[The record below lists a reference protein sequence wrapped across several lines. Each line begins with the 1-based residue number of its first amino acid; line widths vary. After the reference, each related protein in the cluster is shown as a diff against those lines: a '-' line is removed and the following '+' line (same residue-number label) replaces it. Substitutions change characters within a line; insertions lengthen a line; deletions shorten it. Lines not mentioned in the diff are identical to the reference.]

1 MASVLSGSEEKD
13 NFLKLCRLLIDGGTQ
28 SLRTYFTSIHHPTH
42 LAAFLNRHKKTLI
55 NLKSR
60 RILRQE
66 QFDRLFPAS
75 GVPSANDYDIT
86 LLFLLLRHIS
96 GLSPPVS
103 TSSWDVLPRPTD
115 LTKEAH
121 MARLK
126 WYRNN
131 VFAHIKSTE
140 VPTVQ
145 FNQYWVEISDALIS
159 LGGVSQGEIDT
170 LKVTPLER
178 DYVTLLNEWVD
189 KDLDLSKE
197 VNETK
202 KEVQETKKDVQETKK
217 EVHETKTKVDETKK
231 EVQETKKDVQETKKE
246 VQETKTKVDET
257 NKEVQET
264 KKEIQETKKDVHEV
278 KGKVSEMAVDLA
290 SLKEEFSSRNVN
302 SKKDITAAK
311 GDEAASGKTSHDP
324 GNKRLPK
331 KKVIQDFIDYLHLR
345 YTTGEEVLIEPLE
358 DMEDGNF
365 TLKNMFSELEIVR
378 KDTDIKVPMYD
389 LFTASEQSKTVR
401 SVLLEGDSGAGKTT
415 LCKKIAYDWATGVL
429 AETESFPQVELV
441 LSLKCKGISS
451 KGFPQAV
458 QDQLFPEEFSVQDRV
473 EVVQYIKENQN
484 KVLIILD
491 GYDELPLEARE
502 SINNVICK
510 KFYSSSYTLL
520 TSRPEKKLSKYFTGS
535 NALEIKGFHD
545 VDDFISIFFNSL
557 PDYAAFIV
565 EIISKGISNVDLCN
579 PLTLILFCLSFKDH
593 CERNRENDFSHD
605 MTFRELYEDVAYS
618 RIRRYFEKEN
628 LNFDDDDIQAMSL
641 RLGEI
646 AFHSLKENDYTF
658 PLPKLSD
665 VLKKVGFLTRRKSPS
680 TIRAVEMYSFVH
692 KSFQD
697 FFCAVFLADRLG
709 QGIVE
714 SVLINDVRFYF
725 TVNRYDLAMMVGSN
739 VMKAVES
746 LAGKVPEHPPEVIPW
761 CDWRYHSIAL
771 KLLCQCLAR
780 CKQSEIVKVLE
791 KAYCLLP
798 CRVLLQLP
806 DTEPYYYFT
815 LLGLSYLLSY
825 DLSRSHSLQTVG
837 SVSGLRPLGDLAI
850 PFLNY
855 TDEIPDQFTK
865 ALASSPIRKLDISCP
880 PGAGD
885 IVKALAS
892 MLSRTTLQ
900 SLSLFDGIDEANFGN
915 LIESLKN
922 NVTLSEICI
931 ESDGFGDSC
940 AIKLAEILSDNT
952 SLTDV
957 RIDSNILGG
966 TGIKRLANALKVN
979 KTVRTLGIAGGNM
992 TSEAGRAIGEM
1003 LRHNTTV
1010 TSLFLSG
1017 GRLGDSGARGIA
1029 IGLAQNTTIAQ
1040 LSIAHSSIGTAG
1052 IKAITKVIQN
1062 VTRLILSGNPV
1073 GYGGVKAIARLLVK
1087 SCCRLKSL
1095 FLDHCNIDEFGAK
1108 ELGIALSRN
1117 SCLEELSVA
1126 CNDINDEGMCALAG
1140 SVASN
1145 ETLQVLYIS
1154 YNNVGQNGKKVIIS
1168 ACETSKSVRHLYHEN
1183 DSILN
1188 TCTKPHSVCLLTR
1201 QFYDFEFDRMHMF
1214 YKRYS
1219 QGVEQEV
1226 EEILTVS
1233 SRTLKFVIS

>member
-1 MASVLSGSEEKD
+1 MASVLSASEEKD

-28 SLRTYFTSIHHPTH
+28 SLRTYFTSIHHPTP
-42 LAAFLNRHKKTLI
+42 LAAFLNTHKKTLT

-103 TSSWDVLPRPTD
+103 TSSWDVLPPPTD

-159 LGGVSQGEIDT
+159 LGGVSQGDIDA
-170 LKVTPLER
+170 LKDTPLER
-178 DYVTLLNEWVD
+178 DYVTLLKEWVD

-202 KEVQETKKDVQETKK
+202 R
-217 EVHETKTKVDETKK
+217 
-231 EVQETKKDVQETKKE
+231 E

-257 NKEVQET
+257 NKV
-264 KKEIQETKKDVHEV
+264 VHEV
-278 KGKVSEMAVDLA
+278 KGKVSEISIKTEKMAVDLA
-290 SLKEEFSSRNVN
+290 SLKEEFSSKKLNSKKDITATKGDEAASGKTSHDPGNESLPKGKKVN

-324 GNKRLPK
+324 GNERLPK
-331 KKVIQDFIDYLHLR
+331 KKAVQDFIDYLHLR
-345 YTTGEEVLIEPLE
+345 YTTGEEVLIEPLK

-365 TLKNMFSELEIVR
+365 TLENMFSELEIVR
-378 KDTDIKVPMYD
+378 KNTDIKVPMYD
-389 LFTASEQSKTVR
+389 VFTASEPSKTVR

-415 LCKKIAYDWATGVL
+415 FCKKIAYDWATGVL
-429 AETESFPQVELV
+429 AKTESFPQVELV

-502 SINNVICK
+502 SIHNVVCK
-510 KFYSSSYTLL
+510 KFYSSSCTLL

-535 NALEIKGFHD
+535 NALEIKGFLD
-545 VDDFISIFFNSL
+545 VDDFISIFFNAL

-565 EIISKGISNVDLCN
+565 EIISKGISNVELCN
-579 PLTLILFCLSFKDH
+579 PLTLILFCLSYKDH
-593 CERNRENDFSHD
+593 CERNREKDFSHG
-605 MTFRELYEDVAYS
+605 MTLRELYEDVAYS
-618 RIRRYFEKEN
+618 RIRRYFEKEDI
-628 LNFDDDDIQAMSL
+628 NFDDDDIQATSL
-641 RLGEI
+641 QLGEI
-646 AFHSLKENDYTF
+646 AFHSLKDKANTF
-658 PLPKLSD
+658 PLPKLSE

-714 SVLINDVRFYF
+714 SVLINDFGFYL
-725 TVNRYDLAMMVGSN
+725 TVNRYDLALMVVSN

-746 LAGKVPEHPPEVIPW
+746 LAGKVPEHPPEEFPVN
-761 CDWRYHSIAL
+761 DWRAYYIAL

-780 CKQSEIVKVLE
+780 CKKSEIVKVLE

-798 CRVLLQLP
+798 CRVLLQFNNF
-806 DTEPYYYFT
+806 EPCYST

-825 DLSRSHSLQTVG
+825 DLSRSQSLQTVG

-850 PFLNY
+850 LFLNY
-855 TDEIPDQFTK
+855 TDGIPDQFTK

-880 PGAGD
+880 PCAGD
-885 IVKALAS
+885 IVKALVS

-900 SLSLFDGIDEANFGN
+900 SLSLFVGNGEANVGN

-922 NVTLSEICI
+922 NVTLSAICI
-931 ESDGFGDSC
+931 ESVGFGDSC

-957 RIDSNILGG
+957 RIN
-966 TGIKRLANALKVN
+966 
-979 KTVRTLGIAGGNM
+979 
-992 TSEAGRAIGEM
+992 
-1003 LRHNTTV
+1003 
-1010 TSLFLSG
+1010 
-1017 GRLGDSGARGIA
+1017 
-1029 IGLAQNTTIAQ
+1029 
-1040 LSIAHSSIGTAG
+1040 
-1052 IKAITKVIQN
+1052 N
-1062 VTRLILSGNPV
+1062 V
-1073 GYGGVKAIARLLVK
+1073 
-1087 SCCRLKSL
+1087 
-1095 FLDHCNIDEFGAK
+1095 FGAK

-1126 CNDINDEGMCALAG
+1126 CNDINDGGMCALAE

-1154 YNNVGQNGKKVIIS
+1154 YNNVGQNGDPSSGFVQPVDRES
-1168 ACETSKSVRHLYHEN
+1168 LYSE
-1183 DSILN
+1183 
-1188 TCTKPHSVCLLTR
+1188 
-1201 QFYDFEFDRMHMF
+1201 
-1214 YKRYS
+1214 
-1219 QGVEQEV
+1219 
-1226 EEILTVS
+1226 
-1233 SRTLKFVIS
+1233 SRAVARELH

>member
-1 MASVLSGSEEKD
+1 MASVLLGSEEKD
-13 NFLKLCRLLIDGGTQ
+13 NFQKLCRLLIDGGTQ
-28 SLRTYFTSIHHPTH
+28 SLRTYFTSIHHPTP
-42 LAAFLNRHKKTLI
+42 LAAFLNTHKKTLV

-170 LKVTPLER
+170 LKVTPLEG
-178 DYVTLLNEWVD
+178 DYVMLLNEWVN
-189 KDLDLSKE
+189 KDLNLSKE
-197 VNETK
+197 VN
-202 KEVQETKKDVQETKK
+202 
-217 EVHETKTKVDETKK
+217 ETKK

-246 VQETKTKVDET
+246 VQETKTKVDEIK
-257 NKEVQET
+257 KEVQET
-264 KKEIQETKKDVHEV
+264 KTKVDETKKEVQETKKDVHEV

-290 SLKEEFSSRNVN
+290 SLKEEFSSRKVN

-365 TLKNMFSELEIVR
+365 TLENMFSELEIVR

-389 LFTASEQSKTVR
+389 VFTASEPSKKVR

-429 AETESFPQVELV
+429 AKTESFPQVELV
-441 LSLKCKGISS
+441 LSLKCKGMSS

-502 SINNVICK
+502 SIHNVVCK

-535 NALEIKGFHD
+535 NALEIKGFLD
-545 VDDFISIFFNSL
+545 VDDVISIFFNAL

-565 EIISKGISNVDLCN
+565 EIISKGISNVELCN

-593 CERNRENDFSHD
+593 CERNREKDFSHG
-605 MTFRELYEDVAYS
+605 MTLRELYEDVAYS
-618 RIRRYFEKEN
+618 QIRRYFEKEN
-628 LNFDDDDIQAMSL
+628 INFDDDDIQATSFQ
-641 RLGEI
+641 LGEI
-646 AFHSLKENDYTF
+646 AFHSLKDNANTF
-658 PLPKLSD
+658 PLPKLSE

-714 SVLINDVRFYF
+714 SVLINDLEFYL
-725 TVNRYDLAMMVGSN
+725 TVNRYDLAMMVGRN
-739 VMKAVES
+739 VAKAVES
-746 LAGKVPEHPPEVIPW
+746 LARKVPEYPPERIATF
-761 CDWRYHSIAL
+761 DMDANSIAL

-798 CRVLLQLP
+798 CRVLLQIYF
-806 DTEPYYYFT
+806 EPCYST

-825 DLSRSHSLQTVG
+825 DLSRSQSLQTVG
-837 SVSGLRPLGDLAI
+837 SVSGLRPLGDLTI
-850 PFLNY
+850 LFSHC
-855 TDEIPDQFTK
+855 TDGIPDQFTK
-865 ALASSPIRKLDISCP
+865 ALASSPIRKLGISCP

-885 IVKALAS
+885 IIVKALVS

-900 SLSLFDGIDEANFGN
+900 SLILFDGIDEANFGN

-957 RIDSNILGG
+957 RIDSTILGG
-966 TGIKRLANALKVN
+966 TGVTSLANALKVN
-979 KTVRTLGIAGGNM
+979 KTVRTLEIRSHNM

-1010 TSLFLSG
+1010 TSLFLCG

-1029 IGLAQNTTIAQ
+1029 IGLAQKRTIAH
-1040 LSIAHSSIGTAG
+1040 LSLVRSSIGFAG

-1062 VTRLILSGNPV
+1062 VTRLNLSGNPV

-1087 SCCRLKSL
+1087 SCCRLKFL
-1095 FLDHCNIDEFGAK
+1095 FLDNCNIDVFGAK
-1108 ELGIALSRN
+1108 ELAIALSRN

-1126 CNDINDEGMCALAG
+1126 CNDINDEGMCALAE

-1145 ETLQVLYIS
+1145 ETLQVLYIT

-1183 DSILN
+1183 DSIFD
-1188 TCTKPHSVCLLTR
+1188 TFTKPHSVCRVTR
-1201 QFYDFEFDRMHMF
+1201 QLYKTYLLVLKFKRMHRL

-1219 QGVEQEV
+1219 QGVEQQV
-1226 EEILTVS
+1226 EMICNFLSIAELDFILPNA
-1233 SRTLKFVIS
+1233 

>member
-28 SLRTYFTSIHHPTH
+28 SLRTYFTSIHHPTP
-42 LAAFLNRHKKTLI
+42 LAAFLNTHKKTLI

-103 TSSWDVLPRPTD
+103 TSSWDVLPPPTD

-170 LKVTPLER
+170 LKVTPLEG

-189 KDLDLSKE
+189 RDLDLSKE

-202 KEVQETKKDVQETKK
+202 KEVK
-217 EVHETKTKVDETKK
+217 
-231 EVQETKKDVQETKKE
+231 
-246 VQETKTKVDET
+246 ETKTKVDET
-257 NKEVQET
+257 NKEVHEVKGKVDET
-264 KKEIQETKKDVHEV
+264 NKEVHEV
-278 KGKVSEMAVDLA
+278 KEKVSEMAVDLA
-290 SLKEEFSSRNVN
+290 SLKEEFSSKKVN

-311 GDEAASGKTSHDP
+311 GDKAASGKTSHDP
-324 GNKRLPK
+324 GNESLPK
-331 KKVIQDFIDYLHLR
+331 KKAVQDFIDYLHLR

-358 DMEDGNF
+358 DMEDSNF
-365 TLKNMFSELEIVR
+365 TLENMFSELEIVR

-389 LFTASEQSKTVR
+389 VFTASEPSKTVR

-429 AETESFPQVELV
+429 AKTESFPQVELV

-502 SINNVICK
+502 SIHNVVCK

-545 VDDFISIFFNSL
+545 VDDFISIFFNAL

-565 EIISKGISNVDLCN
+565 EIISKGISNVELCN
-579 PLTLILFCLSFKDH
+579 PLTLVLFCLSFKNH
-593 CERNRENDFSHD
+593 CERNREKDFSHG
-605 MTFRELYEDVAYS
+605 MTLRELFEDVAYS
-618 RIRRYFEKEN
+618 RMRRYFEKEN
-628 LNFDDDDIQAMSL
+628 INFDDDDIQAMSL

-646 AFHSLKENDYTF
+646 AFHSLKENANTF
-658 PLPKLSD
+658 PLPKLSE

-680 TIRAVEMYSFVH
+680 TKLAEEMYSFVH
-692 KSFQD
+692 KSFQE

-709 QGIVE
+709 QGIVK
-714 SVLINDVRFYF
+714 SVLVNDFKFYF
-725 TVNRYDLAMMVGSN
+725 TVNRYNLAMMVGSN

-746 LAGKVPEHPPEVIPW
+746 LARKVPEYPPQGICVY
-761 CDWRYHSIAL
+761 DWLDHSIAL

-798 CRVLLQLP
+798 CRVLLHF
-806 DTEPYYYFT
+806 DFEPYYFT

-825 DLSRSHSLQTVG
+825 DLSRSQSLQTVG
-837 SVSGLRPLGDLAI
+837 SVSGLRPLGDLTI
-850 PFLNY
+850 FILNC
-855 TDEIPDQFTK
+855 TDGIPDKFTK
-865 ALASSPIRKLDISCP
+865 ALASSPIRKLDFVCHFNS
-880 PGAGD
+880 G
-885 IVKALAS
+885 IVKALVS

-900 SLSLFDGIDEANFGN
+900 SLSLFDGNGEANFGN

-922 NVTLSEICI
+922 NVTLSAICI
-931 ESDGFGDSC
+931 KNDGFDDSC
-940 AIKLAEILSDNT
+940 AIKLAEI
-952 SLTDV
+952 SLTF
-957 RIDSNILGG
+957 
-966 TGIKRLANALKVN
+966 ALRVQ
-979 KTVRTLGIAGGNM
+979 
-992 TSEAGRAIGEM
+992 SWEM
-1003 LRHNTTV
+1003 LV
-1010 TSLFLSG
+1010 
-1017 GRLGDSGARGIA
+1017 
-1029 IGLAQNTTIAQ
+1029 
-1040 LSIAHSSIGTAG
+1040 
-1052 IKAITKVIQN
+1052 
-1062 VTRLILSGNPV
+1062 
-1073 GYGGVKAIARLLVK
+1073 
-1087 SCCRLKSL
+1087 LK
-1095 FLDHCNIDEFGAK
+1095 
-1108 ELGIALSRN
+1108 
-1117 SCLEELSVA
+1117 
-1126 CNDINDEGMCALAG
+1126 G
-1140 SVASN
+1140 S
-1145 ETLQVLYIS
+1145 
-1154 YNNVGQNGKKVIIS
+1154 
-1168 ACETSKSVRHLYHEN
+1168 
-1183 DSILN
+1183 
-1188 TCTKPHSVCLLTR
+1188 P
-1201 QFYDFEFDRMHMF
+1201 MH
-1214 YKRYS
+1214 
-1219 QGVEQEV
+1219 
-1226 EEILTVS
+1226 
-1233 SRTLKFVIS
+1233 

>member
-13 NFLKLCRLLIDGGTQ
+13 NFQKLSRLLIDGGTQ
-28 SLRTYFTSIHHPTH
+28 SLRTYFTSIHHPTP
-42 LAAFLNRHKKTLI
+42 LAAFLNTHKKTLI

-66 QFDRLFPAS
+66 QFDRLFPVS

-103 TSSWDVLPRPTD
+103 TSSWDVLPPPTD

-159 LGGVSQGEIDT
+159 LGGVSQGDIDT

-178 DYVTLLNEWVD
+178 DYVTLLKEWVD

-202 KEVQETKKDVQETKK
+202 KEVQETKK
-217 EVHETKTKVDETKK
+217 
-231 EVQETKKDVQETKKE
+231 EVQETKI
-246 VQETKTKVDET
+246 KVDET
-257 NKEVQET
+257 NEV
-264 KKEIQETKKDVHEV
+264 VH
-278 KGKVSEMAVDLA
+278 KMDGKLSEMSLKAEKMAVDLA
-290 SLKEEFSSRNVN
+290 SLKEEFSSKKVN

-324 GNKRLPK
+324 GNESLPK
-331 KKVIQDFIDYLHLR
+331 KKAVQDFIDYLHLR

-365 TLKNMFSELEIVR
+365 TLENMFSELEIVR
-378 KDTDIKVPMYD
+378 KDTDIK
-389 LFTASEQSKTVR
+389 
-401 SVLLEGDSGAGKTT
+401 
-415 LCKKIAYDWATGVL
+415 
-429 AETESFPQVELV
+429 
-441 LSLKCKGISS
+441 
-451 KGFPQAV
+451 
-458 QDQLFPEEFSVQDRV
+458 
-473 EVVQYIKENQN
+473 
-484 KVLIILD
+484 
-491 GYDELPLEARE
+491 
-502 SINNVICK
+502 
-510 KFYSSSYTLL
+510 
-520 TSRPEKKLSKYFTGS
+520 
-535 NALEIKGFHD
+535 
-545 VDDFISIFFNSL
+545 
-557 PDYAAFIV
+557 
-565 EIISKGISNVDLCN
+565 
-579 PLTLILFCLSFKDH
+579 DH
-593 CERNRENDFSHD
+593 CERNREKDFSHG
-605 MTFRELYEDVAYS
+605 MTLRELYEDVAYS
-618 RIRRYFEKEN
+618 QIRRYFEKEN
-628 LNFDDDDIQAMSL
+628 INFDDDNIQAMSL

-646 AFHSLKENDYTF
+646 AFHSLKENANTF
-658 PLPKLSD
+658 PLPKLSE
-665 VLKKVGFLTRRKSPS
+665 VLKKVGFLTRLKSPS

-697 FFCAVFLADRLG
+697 FFCAVFIADRLG

-714 SVLINDVRFYF
+714 SVLINDFEFYH

-746 LAGKVPEHPPEVIPW
+746 LAGKVPENPPEGIPW
-761 CDWRYHSIAL
+761 CDWLDHSLAL
-771 KLLCQCLAR
+771 KLLCQCLAK
-780 CKQSEIVKVLE
+780 CKKSEIVKVLE

-798 CRVLLQLP
+798 CRVLLQI
-806 DTEPYYYFT
+806 DFEPCYST

-825 DLSRSHSLQTVG
+825 DLSRSQSLQTVG
-837 SVSGLRPLGDLAI
+837 NVSGLRPLGDLAI

-855 TDEIPDQFTK
+855 TDGIPDQFTK
-865 ALASSPIRKLDISCP
+865 ALASSPIRKLGISCP

-885 IVKALAS
+885 IVKALVS

-931 ESDGFGDSC
+931 VSDDFGDSC

-957 RIDSNILGG
+957 RINSTILGG
-966 TGIKRLANALKVN
+966 TGIKSLANALKVN
-979 KTVRTLGIAGGNM
+979 KTVRTLGIDGGNL

-1017 GRLGDSGARGIA
+1017 RRLGDSGARGIA

-1062 VTRLILSGNPV
+1062 VTRLNLSGNPV

-1087 SCCRLKSL
+1087 SCCRLKFL
-1095 FLDHCNIDEFGAK
+1095 FLDHCNIDVFGAK
-1108 ELGIALSRN
+1108 KLAIALSRN
-1117 SCLEELSVA
+1117 SCLEKLSVA
-1126 CNDINDEGMCALAG
+1126 CNDINDEGMCALAE

-1188 TCTKPHSVCLLTR
+1188 TFTKPHSVCVVPRRVNASVLILSLRECFISTK
-1201 QFYDFEFDRMHMF
+1201 HI
-1214 YKRYS
+1214 
-1219 QGVEQEV
+1219 VEV
-1226 EEILTVS
+1226 
-1233 SRTLKFVIS
+1233 

>member
-28 SLRTYFTSIHHPTH
+28 SLRTYFTSIHHPTP
-42 LAAFLNRHKKTLI
+42 LAAFLNTHKKTLI

-103 TSSWDVLPRPTD
+103 TSSWDVLPPHTD

-131 VFAHIKSTE
+131 VFAHIISTK

-170 LKVTPLER
+170 LKVTPLEG

-217 EVHETKTKVDETKK
+217 EVQETKK
-231 EVQETKKDVQETKKE
+231 EVQETKKDVHE
-246 VQETKTKVDET
+246 VKGKVDET
-257 NKEVQET
+257 NKEVHEVKGKVDET
-264 KKEIQETKKDVHEV
+264 NKEVHEV
-278 KGKVSEMAVDLA
+278 KEKVSEMAVDLA
-290 SLKEEFSSRNVN
+290 SLKEEFSSKKVN

-311 GDEAASGKTSHDP
+311 GDKAASGKTSHDP
-324 GNKRLPK
+324 GNESLPK

-365 TLKNMFSELEIVR
+365 TLENMFSELEIVR

-389 LFTASEQSKTVR
+389 VFTASEPSKTVR

-429 AETESFPQVELV
+429 AKTESFPQVELV

-451 KGFPQAV
+451 KGFPQAI
-458 QDQLFPEEFSVQDRV
+458 QDQLFPEEFSKQDRI

-502 SINNVICK
+502 SIHNVVCK

-545 VDDFISIFFNSL
+545 VDDFIRIFFNAL
-557 PDYAAFIV
+557 PDKVAFV
-565 EIISKGISNVDLCN
+565 KEIISKGISNVDLCN
-579 PLTLILFCLSFKDH
+579 PLTLILFCLSYKDH
-593 CERNRENDFSHD
+593 CERNREKDFSHG
-605 MTFRELYEDVAYS
+605 MTLRELYEDVAYS
-618 RIRRYFEKEN
+618 QIRRYFEKEN
-628 LNFDDDDIQAMSL
+628 INFDDDDIQATSL
-641 RLGEI
+641 QLGEI
-646 AFHSLKENDYTF
+646 AFHSLKDNANTF
-658 PLPKLSD
+658 PLPKLSE

-714 SVLINDVRFYF
+714 SVLVNDYGFYL

-746 LAGKVPEHPPEVIPW
+746 LAGKVPEYPPEGIPVF
-761 CDWRYHSIAL
+761 DWRNHCIAL

-780 CKQSEIVKVLE
+780 CKQSEIAKVLE

-798 CRVLLQLP
+798 CRVLLQFEF
-806 DTEPYYYFT
+806 EPCYST

-825 DLSRSHSLQTVG
+825 DLSRSQSLQTVG
-837 SVSGLRPLGDLAI
+837 SVGGLRPLGDLTI
-850 PFLNY
+850 YLPY
-855 TDEIPDQFTK
+855 RTDGIPDQFTK
-865 ALASSPIRKLDISCP
+865 ALASSPIRKLGISCP
-880 PGAGD
+880 LGAGD
-885 IVKALAS
+885 IIVKALVS

-900 SLSLFDGIDEANFGN
+900 SLILFDGIDEANFGN

-931 ESDGFGDSC
+931 ESNGFGDSC

-957 RIDSNILGG
+957 RIKSEILGG

-979 KTVRTLGIAGGNM
+979 KTVRTLGIDGGNM

-1017 GRLGDSGARGIA
+1017 GRLGDFGARGIA

-1040 LSIAHSSIGTAG
+1040 LSIANSSICTAG

-1062 VTRLILSGNPV
+1062 VTRLNLSGNPV
-1073 GYGGVKAIARLLVK
+1073 GYDGVKAIARLLVK
-1087 SCCRLKSL
+1087 SCCRLKFL

-1108 ELGIALSRN
+1108 ELAIALSRN

-1126 CNDINDEGMCALAG
+1126 CNDINDEGMCALAK
-1140 SVASN
+1140 SVASH

-1168 ACETSKSVRHLYHEN
+1168 ACETSKSVRHLYHEY

-1188 TCTKPHSVCLLTR
+1188 TCSKPHSVCVVPR
-1201 QFYDFEFDRMHMF
+1201 QLYEPVSIIMLFEKVHHL
-1214 YKRYS
+1214 YKTYS
-1219 QGVEQEV
+1219 QGVEQQV
-1226 EEILTVS
+1226 EESLTS
-1233 SRTLKFVIS
+1233 FSRTLKCVIS

>member
-28 SLRTYFTSIHHPTH
+28 SLRTYFTSIHHPTP
-42 LAAFLNRHKKTLI
+42 LAAFLNTHKKTLI

-103 TSSWDVLPRPTD
+103 TSSWDVLPPPTD

-170 LKVTPLER
+170 LKVTPLEG
-178 DYVTLLNEWVD
+178 DYVMLLNEWVD

-217 EVHETKTKVDETKK
+217 EVHETKTKVDETKR

-264 KKEIQETKKDVHEV
+264 KKEVHEV
-278 KGKVSEMAVDLA
+278 KGKVSEMAVDVA
-290 SLKEEFSSRNVN
+290 SLKEEFSSRKVN

-389 LFTASEQSKTVR
+389 VFTASEPSKKVR

-429 AETESFPQVELV
+429 AKTESFPQVELV

-451 KGFPQAV
+451 KGFPQAI

-473 EVVQYIKENQN
+473 EVVQYIKENKN

-502 SINNVICK
+502 SINNVVCK

-545 VDDFISIFFNSL
+545 VDDFISIFFNAL
-557 PDYAAFIV
+557 PDNVASIV
-565 EIISKGISNVDLCN
+565 KISKGISNVDLFN

-593 CERNRENDFSHD
+593 CERNMEKDFSHN
-605 MTFRELYEDVAYS
+605 MTLRELYEDVAYS

-646 AFHSLKENDYTF
+646 AFHSLKENAYTF
-658 PLPKLSD
+658 PLPKLSE

-714 SVLINDVRFYF
+714 SVLISDFGF
-725 TVNRYDLAMMVGSN
+725 FLTVNRYDLAKMVGSN

-746 LAGKVPEHPPEVIPW
+746 LARKVPEHPPQGISVY
-761 CDWRYHSIAL
+761 DWRYHCIAL
-771 KLLCQCLAR
+771 KLLCQCLAK

-798 CRVLLQLP
+798 CRVFLQIEF
-806 DTEPYYYFT
+806 EPCYYT

-825 DLSRSHSLQTVG
+825 DLSRSQSLQTVG
-837 SVSGLRPLGDLAI
+837 NVSGLRPLGDLAI
-850 PFLNY
+850 LLLNC
-855 TDEIPDQFTK
+855 TDRIPDQFTK
-865 ALASSPIRKLDISCP
+865 ALASSPIQKLGIFGP
-880 PGAGD
+880 LGAGD
-885 IVKALAS
+885 IVKALVS

-900 SLSLFDGIDEANFGN
+900 SLILFDGIGEANVGN

-922 NVTLSEICI
+922 NVTLSSICI
-931 ESDGFGDSC
+931 DSDGFGDSC

-952 SLTDV
+952 SLTAV
-957 RIDSNILGG
+957 RINSKILGG
-966 TGIKRLANALKVN
+966 TGVTSLANALKVN
-979 KTVRTLGIAGGNM
+979 KAVRTLKIDGGNM

-1003 LRHNTTV
+1003 LKHNTTV
-1010 TSLFLSG
+1010 TSLFLLG

-1062 VTRLILSGNPV
+1062 VTRLNLSSNPV
-1073 GYGGVKAIARLLVK
+1073 GYDGVKAIARLLVK
-1087 SCCRLKSL
+1087 SCSRLKFL
-1095 FLDHCNIDEFGAK
+1095 FLDHCNIDVFGAK
-1108 ELGIALSRN
+1108 ELAIALSRN

-1126 CNDINDEGMCALAG
+1126 CNDINDEGMCALAE

-1188 TCTKPHSVCLLTR
+1188 TFTKPHSVCLVTR
-1201 QFYDFEFDRMHMF
+1201 EFYSNVLGLEFESVHRL

-1219 QGVEQEV
+1219 QGVEQQAEMMCYLLS
-1226 EEILTVS
+1226 I
-1233 SRTLKFVIS
+1233 

>member
-28 SLRTYFTSIHHPTH
+28 SLRTYFTSIHHPTP
-42 LAAFLNRHKKTLI
+42 LAAFLNTHKKTLI

-60 RILRQE
+60 RKLRQE

-103 TSSWDVLPRPTD
+103 TSSWDVLPPPPD

-159 LGGVSQGEIDT
+159 LGGVSQGDIDA

-178 DYVTLLNEWVD
+178 DYVTLLKEWFD
-189 KDLDLSKE
+189 RDLDLSKE

-202 KEVQETKKDVQETKK
+202 KEVQETKTKVDEANK
-217 EVHETKTKVDETKK
+217 EVHEVKG
-231 EVQETKKDVQETKKE
+231 
-246 VQETKTKVDET
+246 KVDET
-257 NKEVQET
+257 NKEVHEVKGKVDET
-264 KKEIQETKKDVHEV
+264 NKEVHEV
-278 KGKVSEMAVDLA
+278 KGKLDETNKEVHEVKEKVSEMAVDLA
-290 SLKEEFSSRNVN
+290 SIKEEFSSKKVN
-302 SKKDITAAK
+302 SKKDITATK

-324 GNKRLPK
+324 GNESLPK
-331 KKVIQDFIDYLHLR
+331 KKAVQDFIDYLHLR
-345 YTTGEEVLIEPLE
+345 YTKGEEVLIEPLE

-365 TLKNMFSELEIVR
+365 TLENMFSELEIVR
-378 KDTDIKVPMYD
+378 KGTDIKVPMYHV
-389 LFTASEQSKTVR
+389 FTASEPSKKVR
-401 SVLLEGDSGAGKTT
+401 SVLLEGESGAGKTT

-429 AETESFPQVELV
+429 AKTESFPQVELV
-441 LSLKCKGISS
+441 LSLKCKGMSS

-458 QDQLFPEEFSVQDRV
+458 QDQLFPKEFSKQDRV
-473 EVVQYIKENQN
+473 EVVQYIKEHQN

-502 SINNVICK
+502 SIHNVVCK

-535 NALEIKGFHD
+535 NALEIKGFLD
-545 VDDFISIFFNSL
+545 VDDFISIFFNAL

-565 EIISKGISNVDLCN
+565 EIIIKGISNVELCN

-593 CERNRENDFSHD
+593 CERNMEKDFSHG
-605 MTFRELYEDVAYS
+605 MTIRELYEDVAYS

-628 LNFDDDDIQAMSL
+628 INFDDDHIQAISL

-646 AFHSLKENDYTF
+646 AFHSLKENANTF
-658 PLPKLSD
+658 PLPKLSE
-665 VLKKVGFLTRRKSPS
+665 VLKKVGFLTRLKSPS

-692 KSFQD
+692 KSFQE

-714 SVLINDVRFYF
+714 SVLINDDGFYF

-746 LAGKVPEHPPEVIPW
+746 LAGKVPEYPPQGIPM
-761 CDWRYHSIAL
+761 CDWLAHCIAL

-798 CRVLLQLP
+798 CRVFLPLP
-806 DTEPYYYFT
+806 DTGPRYST

-825 DLSRSHSLQTVG
+825 DLSRSKSLQTVG
-837 SVSGLRPLGDLAI
+837 SVSGLRPLGDLTI
-850 PFLNY
+850 LFLNY
-855 TDEIPDQFTK
+855 TDGIPDQFTK
-865 ALASSPIRKLDISCP
+865 ALASSPIQKLAISCP

-885 IVKALAS
+885 IVKALVS

-900 SLSLFDGIDEANFGN
+900 SLILFHGIDEANFGN

-1029 IGLAQNTTIAQ
+1029 IGLAQKRTIAQ
-1040 LSIAHSSIGTAG
+1040 LSIANSSIGTAG

-1062 VTRLILSGNPV
+1062 VTHLDLSGNPV
-1073 GYGGVKAIARLLVK
+1073 GYDGVKAIARLLVK
-1087 SCCRLKSL
+1087 SCCRLKFL
-1095 FLDHCNIDEFGAK
+1095 FLDRCNIDVFGAK
-1108 ELGIALSRN
+1108 ELAIALSRN

-1126 CNDINDEGMCALAG
+1126 CNDINDEGMCALAE

-1188 TCTKPHSVCLLTR
+1188 TFTKPHSVCVVSR
-1201 QFYDFEFDRMHMF
+1201 QLYNNVLGLKFKSVHGL

-1219 QGVEQEV
+1219 QGVEQQV
-1226 EEILTVS
+1226 EMMCNILS
-1233 SRTLKFVIS
+1233 I

>member
-13 NFLKLCRLLIDGGTQ
+13 NFQKLSRLLIDGGTQ
-28 SLRTYFTSIHHPTH
+28 SLRTYFTSIHHPTP
-42 LAAFLNRHKKTLI
+42 LAAFLNTHKKTLI

-66 QFDRLFPAS
+66 QFDRLFPVS

-103 TSSWDVLPRPTD
+103 TSSWDVLPPPTD

-159 LGGVSQGEIDT
+159 LGGVSQGDIDT

-178 DYVTLLNEWVD
+178 DYVTLLKEWVD

-202 KEVQETKKDVQETKK
+202 KEVQETKK
-217 EVHETKTKVDETKK
+217 
-231 EVQETKKDVQETKKE
+231 EVQETKI
-246 VQETKTKVDET
+246 KVDET
-257 NKEVQET
+257 NEV
-264 KKEIQETKKDVHEV
+264 VH
-278 KGKVSEMAVDLA
+278 KMDGKLSEMSLKAEKMAVDLA
-290 SLKEEFSSRNVN
+290 SLKEEFSSKKVN

-324 GNKRLPK
+324 GNKHLPK

-345 YTTGEEVLIEPLE
+345 YTTGEEVLIEPLK

-365 TLKNMFSELEIVR
+365 TLENMFSELEIVR
-378 KDTDIKVPMYD
+378 KDTNIKVPMYD
-389 LFTASEQSKTVR
+389 VFTASEPSKTVR

-429 AETESFPQVELV
+429 AKTESFPQVELV
-441 LSLKCKGISS
+441 LSLKCKGMSP
-451 KGFPQAV
+451 KGFPQAI

-502 SINNVICK
+502 SIHNVVCK

-535 NALEIKGFHD
+535 NALEIKGFLD
-545 VDDFISIFFNSL
+545 VDDFISIFFNAL

-565 EIISKGISNVDLCN
+565 EIISKGISNVELCN

-593 CERNRENDFSHD
+593 CERNRERDFSHG
-605 MTFRELYEDVAYS
+605 MTIRELYEDVAYS

-628 LNFDDDDIQAMSL
+628 INFDDDDIQAMSL

-646 AFHSLKENDYTF
+646 AFHSLKENANTF
-658 PLPKLSD
+658 PLPKLSE
-665 VLKKVGFLTRRKSPS
+665 VLKKVGFLTRLKSPS

-714 SVLINDVRFYF
+714 SVLINDFEFYH

-746 LAGKVPEHPPEVIPW
+746 LAGKVPEYPPEEIPLHE
-761 CDWRYHSIAL
+761 RPAHSLAL

-798 CRVLLQLP
+798 CRVLLQFDFFELC
-806 DTEPYYYFT
+806 YST

-825 DLSRSHSLQTVG
+825 DLSRSKSLQTVG
-837 SVSGLRPLGDLAI
+837 SVSGLRPLGDLTI
-850 PFLNY
+850 LFLHY
-855 TDEIPDQFTK
+855 TDGIPDQFTK
-865 ALASSPIRKLDISCP
+865 ALASSPIRKLGISCRL
-880 PGAGD
+880 GAGD
-885 IVKALAS
+885 IEKALVS

-915 LIESLKN
+915 LIESLRN

-957 RIDSNILGG
+957 RIDRTILGS
-966 TGIKRLANALKVN
+966 TGVTSLANALKVN
-979 KTVRTLGIAGGNM
+979 KTVRTLGIDGGNM

-1010 TSLFLSG
+1010 TSLFLRG

-1040 LSIAHSSIGTAG
+1040 LSKAHSSIGTAG

-1062 VTRLILSGNPV
+1062 VTRLNLSSNPV
-1073 GYGGVKAIARLLVK
+1073 GYDGVKAIARLLVK
-1087 SCCRLKSL
+1087 SCSRLKFL

-1108 ELGIALSRN
+1108 ELAIALSRN

-1126 CNDINDEGMCALAG
+1126 CNDINDEGMCALAE

-1145 ETLQVLYIS
+1145 ETLQVLYIT

-1183 DSILN
+1183 DSIFD
-1188 TCTKPHSVCLLTR
+1188 TFTKPHSVCRVPRQLYKTFLLVLK
-1201 QFYDFEFDRMHMF
+1201 FERMHRL

-1219 QGVEQEV
+1219 VEQQVKMICNFLSIAELDF
-1226 EEILTVS
+1226 ILPNA
-1233 SRTLKFVIS
+1233 